1 MFSFFLYM
9 ISIAKRFFDLFLS
22 NKMSLLTNKCLKI
35 KYVHNTLTENVGC
48 CSIIWSIFIWHRKR
62 NVGKVQTISEN
73 VYLNTCPK
81 CNLND
86 CIKCS
91 FIYIYYHK
99 MCHRLKFNGTV
110 HLQQLGIR
118 PLPGLINV
126 SIFLPGWFKNW
137 LMINVN
143 RKMFCRFSKWLIPA
157 PGHLGWS

>member
-1 MFSFFLYM
+1 MF
-9 ISIAKRFFDLFLS
+9 KD
-22 NKMSLLTNKCLKI
+22 KI
-35 KYVHNTLTENVGC
+35 CTYTYLTENLGC

-62 NVGKVQTISEN
+62 NVGKVQTVSEN

-137 LMINVN
+137 LMIDVN

-157 PGHLGWS
+157 PGPPWLILTEHLMAGQKVSLTPISVW